1 MCCPSSQ
8 IGWYSQQREDTNIS
22 FASINLLW
30 RVADYLARI
39 QGVKVPSRR
48 SVLAAQCLDVI
59 GTPTPV
65 SSPPTSPTHAT
76 QHSHSTLQS
85 VTAAAANSFITSPP
99 PNAATPSVDTSTQSI
114 SSSAQ
119 IEAAT
124 VEYVVLSQQ
133 ATDSLMHSV
142 FAALRRQATDD
153 RSQVRN
159 SAVKTLGQALL
170 QHGVKMK
177 PDTWYL
183 TFPSSPPHTTNLV
196 SISHAHSFLH
206 WNIIASI
213 VWVVYWRM
221 CSHYYVIYLMMS
233 RYTISLTRLSL
244 PLLKSYCCTQRIRCY
259 VLINCSFF
267 VFVVR
272 AMVQVHWPQQSWV
285 KIKEVDEA

>member
-196 SISHAHSFLH
+196 SISHAHSFLQ
-206 WNIIASI
+206 
-213 VWVVYWRM
+213 
-221 CSHYYVIYLMMS
+221 YYCIN
-233 RYTISLTRLSL
+233 SLGCLL
-244 PLLKSYCCTQRIRCY
+244 ENVFPLLRDLLDDVKVNHKSDTSFSSFTQILLLHTTHSMLCVDKLFFFCFCC
-259 VLINCSFF
+259 
-267 VFVVR
+267 
-272 AMVQVHWPQQSWV
+272 
-285 KIKEVDEA
+285 